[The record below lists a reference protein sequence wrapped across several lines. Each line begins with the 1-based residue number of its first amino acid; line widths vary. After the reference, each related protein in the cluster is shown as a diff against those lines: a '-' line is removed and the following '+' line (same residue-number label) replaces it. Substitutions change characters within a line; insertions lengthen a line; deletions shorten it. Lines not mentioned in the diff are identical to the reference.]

1 MNESIKITLELTK
14 EELVLINNA
23 LNEITGG
30 AYAIPDVEFQ
40 TLTGSTKPEAQDLLK
55 KISDSLKTVIS

>member
-1 MNESIKITLELTK
+1 MNESTKIKLELTK

-30 AYAIPDVEFQ
+30 AYAIQDWEFH
-40 TLTGSTKPEAQDLLK
+40 TLTGSTKPEALNLLK
-55 KISDSLKTVIS
+55 KISELLKTVVS